1 MKKTEAICV
10 RVCVCACVRV
20 CVCACVRVC
29 VCARVSGCV
38 SGCVFSRHKVCCVQ
52 VSKLLVILFYPRLLC
67 FCNCS
72 LTALFLSSFHFQ
84 QVQLCFKHLFLTPC
98 HFLVACFQCTCYLLS
113 QLVATFFYP
122 SNNHC
127 ADFNVVSWSPRVDL
141 IGQSLIYL

>member
-1 MKKTEAICV
+1 MQLFKKKSDKIRNSILLFLLVLVLFSLLLLFVCACV
-10 RVCVCACVRV
+10 CVCVCACVCACVRV
-20 CVCACVRVC
+20 CVCACVRVW

-98 HFLVACFQCTCYLLS
+98 HFLVACF
-113 QLVATFFYP
+113 
-122 SNNHC
+122 
-127 ADFNVVSWSPRVDL
+127 
-141 IGQSLIYL
+141 